1 MIQEFDQLR
10 ITMLQMERLLA
21 ALEDLKVQVLPK
33 DAALFAAM
41 AEGPLDDLQRLRGE
55 VNDYLRDLQPA
66 S

>member
-21 ALEDLKVQVLPK
+21 ALEDLREQVLPK